1 MNKIYL
7 GLGSN
12 IGDTRENISK
22 ALDILS
28 KKIHITKIS
37 SLYKTEPVG
46 YKEQDWFLNMV
57 IEGETVLKP
66 RELLDFTQSVE
77 KEMKRVKTIRFG
89 PRIIDVDILLY
100 ENINIQSDDL
110 TIPHPQMKERAFVL
124 IPLYEITKDIIIG
137 DKKIKD
143 LVYKLQ
149 GEKIIKI
156 ED

>member
-22 ALDILS
+22 ALYILS

-110 TIPHPQMKERAFVL
+110 TIPHPRMKERAFVL

-149 GEKIIKI
+149 GEIIIEI

>member
-57 IEGETVLKP
+57 IEGETVFKP

>member
-110 TIPHPQMKERAFVL
+110 TIPHPRMKERAFVL